1 MIEPTYTLVKDYLI
15 ITAEGERSN
24 FHDVALEN
32 TEMVK
37 EIDKYKPSKI
47 LLDHRKVVYSVNQSD
62 ALNLV
67 RLYEKQHDKFDG
79 IQLACCVN
87 EKFLPLSE
95 YWSEIAQKRG
105 FNFKVFDDID
115 EAKSWLLDDKI

>member
-1 MIEPTYTLVKDYLI
+1 MIEPTYTLVDDYLVI
-15 ITAEGERSN
+15 KAQGSRNN

-37 EIDKYKPSKI
+37 QIDKYNPAKI
-47 LLDHRKVVYSVNQSD
+47 LLDHRDVTYQVNHSD

-67 RLYEKQHDKFDG
+67 RLYEKQHNRFDN
-79 IQLACCVN
+79 ILLACCVSIQ
-87 EKFLPLSE
+87 FLDLGT

-105 FNFKVFDDID
+105 FSFEVFTDIED
-115 EAKSWLLDDKI
+115 AIDWLSTSKK

>member
-1 MIEPTYTLVKDYLI
+1 MIEPTYTLVKGYLI
-15 ITAEGERSN
+15 ITAEGLRSN

-32 TEMVK
+32 TEMAK
-37 EIDKYKPSKI
+37 EIDKYNPSKI

-79 IQLACCVN
+79 IKLACCVS
-87 EKFLPLSE
+87 ERFLPLGK

-105 FNFKVFDDID
+105 FNFKVFTDID
-115 EAKSWLLDDKI
+115 EAKAWLANGRN